1 MLHLSD
7 ACNSTSTKYFN
18 YIKYLQNYKNYKLK
32 GVLLRDI
39 VVKLHKFRRFSTEN
53 DTTFDWF
60 FGKDDLEG
68 NNKRQNIGECG

>member
-53 DTTFDWF
+53 DTTFD
-60 FGKDDLEG
+60 
-68 NNKRQNIGECG
+68 